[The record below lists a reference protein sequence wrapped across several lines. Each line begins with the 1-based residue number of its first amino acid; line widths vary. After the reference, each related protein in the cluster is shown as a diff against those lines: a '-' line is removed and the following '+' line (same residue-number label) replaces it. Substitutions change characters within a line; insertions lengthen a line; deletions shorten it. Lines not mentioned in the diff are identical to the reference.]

1 MAGKEKAPGVI
12 TPLRLRDAT
21 FICHTLVTAAEEAVN
36 VEAPAEKKAK
46 PRRWRADKGGVYE
59 NPQSAYLWLDYR
71 TPAGKRVRES
81 SRVKVAPKKLR
92 EAIQKAKDILAQRF
106 ESIGLGVDS
115 TIGKG
120 LRYEDIRKDLL
131 DRYEARGF
139 RSLKQKLNKETGKKE
154 PTVWGMI
161 HLDKFFA
168 AWKVSAITQAAIRAF
183 VETRKKDGAE
193 GATINRNVGLLQS
206 MFRTA
211 RRSGKLQTIPEFP
224 EQQKVNPPRQGYC
237 TPEQFLLIRSHLP
250 ENLWPLLTLLYYT
263 GVRIG
268 EAKKIMWSYDG
279 FPQVDLKKE
288 QITLLGMLTKNG
300 QPRVLPLTDELV
312 DMLKKQSETDGPVF
326 DSTNFRKEF
335 AAAKAKAKCAH
346 VLIHDFRRSAVS
358 NLVNV
363 GTSETDT
370 MQISGHRSRTVFDR
384 YNVRNT
390 TRLHD
395 AMSRVE
401 KSHSLVTV
409 RKRNTR
415 KSLKARSSV
424 G

>member
-1 MAGKEKAPGVI
+1 MRP
-12 TPLRLRDAT
+12 
-21 FICHTLVTAAEEAVN
+21 
-36 VEAPAEKKAK
+36 
-46 PRRWRADKGGVYE
+46 
-59 NPQSAYLWLDYR
+59 
-71 TPAGKRVRES
+71 
-81 SRVKVAPKKLR
+81 
-92 EAIQKAKDILAQRF
+92 
-106 ESIGLGVDS
+106 
-115 TIGKG
+115 
-120 LRYEDIRKDLL
+120 
-131 DRYEARGF
+131 
-139 RSLKQKLNKETGKKE
+139 
-154 PTVWGMI
+154 
-161 HLDKFFA
+161 
-168 AWKVSAITQAAIRAF
+168 AITQAAIRAF

-211 RRSGKLQTIPEFP
+211 GRSGKLQTIPEFP
-224 EQQKVNPPRQGYC
+224 EQQKVKPPRQGYC

-250 ENLWPLLTLLYYT
+250 ENPENLWSLLTLLYYT

-288 QITLLGMLTKNG
+288 QITLLGVLTKNG

-312 DMLKKQSETDGPVF
+312 DMFKKQSETDGPVF

-335 AAAKAKAKCAH
+335 AAAKAKAKCPH

-370 MQISGHRSRTVFDR
+370 MQISGHRSRTLFDR

-401 KSHSLVTV
+401 KSRLVTV
-409 RKRNTR
+409 RRPNAR

>member
-1 MAGKEKAPGVI
+1 
-12 TPLRLRDAT
+12 
-21 FICHTLVTAAEEAVN
+21 
-36 VEAPAEKKAK
+36 
-46 PRRWRADKGGVYE
+46 
-59 NPQSAYLWLDYR
+59 
-71 TPAGKRVRES
+71 
-81 SRVKVAPKKLR
+81 VKVAPKKLR

-106 ESIGLGVDS
+106 ESIGLGVES

-139 RSLKQKLNKETGKKE
+139 RSLKHKLNKETGKKE

-268 EAKKIMWSYDG
+268 EATKITWSYDG

-288 QITLLGMLTKNG
+288 QITLLGVQTKNG
-300 QPRVLPLTDELV
+300 QPRVLPLTDQLV

-335 AAAKAKAKCAH
+335 AAAKAKAKCPH

-384 YNVRNT
+384 CNVRNT

-409 RKRNTR
+409 RKLNTR